1 MASVRSV
8 IELAVIGSTRGLNA
22 AAAEARAMAERIAAA
37 EDRVSDA
44 RRRSAEAESRVADV
58 EARLAGARAQHTAA
72 LSQIGVAET
81 NLARA
86 RENSSGSTTRL
97 SQAEDRLEA
106 LRRGGAS
113 AETIARAEADI
124 ARVRTEADTAAQNL
138 QRAEAQLER
147 ARANAS
153 RRAGDIA
160 ALEERLAQA
169 RGNAFRSSEDLARAE
184 RDLAA
189 VRRRGT
195 DDMNRQ
201 RDGIL
206 GIFDAL
212 GRLADAF
219 SGADGA
225 STSLLSKLAAL
236 NSVFSTIGG
245 PIVQAVVGLAQFAAI
260 MGALGEIVG
269 VVGGLIGQALAG
281 VPALLL
287 AIGAAAGTVFLG
299 LDGIKKAAEVMTPA
313 FDKLKASVSEVFV
326 RQLTPAFRDLAAAIP
341 KLTDGFRFIAV
352 ALSGIAQQ
360 VIGFVTSARGIEVIN
375 GILRGTATL
384 FSSMAPGIRTF
395 VQGLLEAAN
404 VGKTA
409 FAALGTAIGSVFA
422 TLGDVFSRLAAD
434 GTIGKAVQGLAATIT
449 GLGAVLGP
457 VVELFLRMGAALGD
471 SVGVALQGVGSAI
484 TQVTPFFVKLADVAG
499 KVLVDAFKQLGPP
512 LRELVDSILPGAGAG
527 LDGFAS
533 IMHNVVLPAIA
544 GFINFLRTD
553 GIPGIVAFTK
563 GAIVQF
569 LEFGKGVIAAMDGVL
584 ATVQGLFTAL
594 ALIPGPFQQQFAEGA
609 AVIKAYREKLDG
621 LKTTINSME
630 SKVVAFTVQVP
641 EDRTTGE
648 RGVLGVA
655 AAMDRAAAAPKST
668 AFTVRVPSDRTTGEQ
683 GILGVVAAQER
694 VQNKTVTTTANV
706 PSGPTIGLE
715 GNQVLEGAIGAV
727 LDKTVT
733 TTSNVPGTPVLGAQG
748 NQALTGAIA
757 NVNSKTTTTTGNVPG
772 SPTMGTQGNQ
782 ALTGAINNV
791 ISKTV
796 QITANVAGEGAVR
809 SLIGAISSVVSKTVN
824 IVANV
829 IGNPFGRASGGPVLS
844 GQTYLV
850 GEKGPELLTIGSTS
864 GFVTDAQRTRRV
876 LGGSTESVAPSGAPL
891 PGGDAPIT
899 VNVMLSQDQIAG
911 IAQVEIARR
920 DRATKRTVL
929 AGSGV
934 TF

>member
-1 MASVRSV
+1 MASVRST
-8 IELAVIGSTRGLNA
+8 IELVITGSTRGLGA

-58 EARLAGARAQHTAA
+58 EARLAGARAQHTAS

-81 NLARA
+81 NLEQARA
-86 RENSSGSTTRL
+86 RAGGSTTRL
-97 SQAEDRLEA
+97 TQAEERLEA

-113 AETIARAEADI
+113 AETIARAEAEI

-138 QRAEAQLER
+138 QRAEAGLER
-147 ARANAS
+147 ARAQAN
-153 RRAGDIA
+153 RRASDIT
-160 ALEERLAQA
+160 ALEERLARA
-169 RGNAFRSSEDLARAE
+169 RGAAFRASEDLARAE
-184 RDLAA
+184 NNLNAT
-189 VRRRGT
+189 RRRGT

-219 SGADGA
+219 TGADGA

-236 NSVFSTIGG
+236 NSVFSSIGG

-326 RQLTPAFRDLAAAIP
+326 RQLTPAFRDLAAALP

-499 KVLVDAFKQLGPP
+499 KVLVDAFNQLGPP
-512 LRELVDSILPGAGAG
+512 LRELVDSILPGAGSG

-533 IMHNVVLPAIA
+533 LMHNVVLPAIT

-553 GIPGIVAFTK
+553 GIPGIVAFTR

-569 LEFGKGVIAAMDGVL
+569 LEFATSVTSTVSSLLSVLSAFFKTLAVVAAGTPLGKTFLDAA
-584 ATVQGLFTAL
+584 AA
-594 ALIPGPFQQQFAEGA
+594 AEGA
-609 AVIKAYREKLDG
+609 KVKVDG
-621 LKTTINSME
+621 LTASLNTIKDKTI
-630 SKVVAFTVQVP
+630 AFTVQVP
-641 EDRTTGE
+641 SDRTTGE
-648 RGVLGVA
+648 QGALGVA
-655 AAMDRAAAAPKST
+655 AAMDRVQPKTT
-668 AFTVRVPSDRTTGEQ
+668 AFTVQVPSDRTTGEQ

-706 PSGPTIGLE
+706 PQGPTQGTL

-727 LDKTVT
+727 INKSVT
-733 TTSNVPGTPVLGAQG
+733 TTSNVPGTPVLGTTG
-748 NQALTGAIA
+748 NQALTRAIGE
-757 NVNSKTTTTTGNVPG
+757 VRDKTTTTRSNV
-772 SPTMGTQGNQ
+772 
-782 ALTGAINNV
+782 V
-791 ISKTV
+791 
-796 QITANVAGEGAVR
+796 GEAQVR
-809 SLIGAISSVVSKTVN
+809 SLKGAIDLVKDKTVTVTVQVKGAGA
-824 IVANV
+824 I
-829 IGNPFGRASGGPVLS
+829 PKFASGGRVPTS
-844 GQTYLV
+844 GSFLV
-850 GEKGPELLTIGSTS
+850 GESGPELLSLDALGAI
-864 GFVTDAQRTRRV
+864 VTPASRTRQILKANQDPNV
-876 LGGSTESVAPSGAPL
+876 SLVGGNRTGN
-891 PGGDAPIT
+891 GGTPAATSDAPIT

>member
-1 MASVRSV
+1 VASVRSV
-8 IELAVIGSTRGLNA
+8 IELAIIGSTRGLGA

-44 RRRSAEAESRVADV
+44 RRRSAEAESRVTEV
-58 EARLAGARAQHTAA
+58 EARLNQ
-72 LSQIGVAET
+72 
-81 NLARA
+81 ARA
-86 RENSSGSTTRL
+86 RSGAAAAAVADAENRVNTARSASQSSANDLHAAEVNLAAVRGFGGSAQEVA
-97 SQAEDRLEA
+97 QAEARLQAARQKAVDDAHNLA
-106 LRRGGAS
+106 LLEQRLDAARRSQGSSS
-113 AETIARAEADI
+113 AAVT
-124 ARVRTEADTAAQNL
+124 
-138 QRAEAQLER
+138 
-147 ARANAS
+147 
-153 RRAGDIA
+153 
-160 ALEERLAQA
+160 ALEERLARA
-169 RGNAFRSSEDLARAE
+169 RGQQFRASEDLARAE
-184 RDLAA
+184 NALNA

-219 SGADGA
+219 TGADGA

-287 AIGAAAGTVFLG
+287 AIGAAAGTVFFG

-384 FSSMAPGIRTF
+384 FSSMAPGIAAF

-409 FAALGTAIGSVFA
+409 FAALGEALGSILGRIGEVF
-422 TLGDVFSRLAAD
+422 TRLAGD
-434 GTIGKAVQGLAATIT
+434 GTIARAVQGLAATLT
-449 GLGAVLGP
+449 GLGAVIAPLI
-457 VVELFLRMGAALGD
+457 ELFIRMGAALGD
-471 SVGVALQGVGSAI
+471 SVGVALQGVGSTI

-499 KVLVDAFKQLGPP
+499 KVLVDAFRQLGPP
-512 LRELVDSILPGAGAG
+512 IRELIDSILPGAGAG

-563 GAIVQF
+563 GAILQF
-569 LEFGKGVIAAMDGVL
+569 LEFATAVTSTVSSLLGVL
-584 ATVQGLFTAL
+584 SAFFKTL
-594 ALIPGPFQQQFAEGA
+594 AVVAAGTPLGKTFLDAAAAAEGA
-609 AVIKAYREKLDG
+609 KVKVDG
-621 LKTTINSME
+621 LTASLNGIK
-630 SKVVAFTVQVP
+630 SKVVDFKVNVP
-641 EDRTTGE
+641 SDRTTGE
-648 RGVLGVA
+648 QGVLGVA
-655 AAMDRAAAAPKST
+655 AAMDRAPSRESVFK
-668 AFTVRVPSDRTTGEQ
+668 VNVPSDRLTGEQ
-683 GILGVVAAQER
+683 GILGVAAAQAR
-694 VQNKTVTTTANV
+694 VTDKTVTTTANV
-706 PSGPTIGLE
+706 PSGPTQGTL

-727 LDKTVT
+727 INKSVT
-733 TTSNVPGTPVLGAQG
+733 TTSNVPGTPVLG
-748 NQALTGAIA
+748 
-757 NVNSKTTTTTGNVPG
+757 
-772 SPTMGTQGNQ
+772 TQGNQ
-782 ALTGAINNV
+782 ALKGAIDQVRDKTTTTRSNV
-791 ISKTV
+791 V
-796 QITANVAGEGAVR
+796 GEAQVR
-809 SLIGAISSVVSKTVN
+809 SLKGAIDLVKDKTVTVTVQVKGAGA
-824 IVANV
+824 I
-829 IGNPFGRASGGPVLS
+829 PKFASGGRVPTS
-844 GQTYLV
+844 GSFLV
-850 GEKGPELLTIGSTS
+850 GESGPELLSLDALGAI
-864 GFVTDAQRTRRV
+864 VTPASRTRQILSANQDPDV
-876 LGGSTESVAPSGAPL
+876 SLVGGKGKGNTGAPV
-891 PGGDAPIT
+891 PGGGDAPIT